1 MNARTRILLLGLT
14 LALALTAV
22 GCAAPADE
30 PEPTQPDAEAPVTD
44 DAAGLRLAPGLY
56 DMADGTVQALG
67 ILEWRDLEGGFWAIL
82 STTGADPAEGTVVA
96 VIPPG
101 SDLDETYKSLEGKM
115 VTVTGTRLEGA
126 SIRMAGPE
134 IEVTAIEEIS
144 DTPGIAE

>member
-1 MNARTRILLLGLT
+1 MNARMRILLLGLT

-56 DMADGTVQALG
+56 DMGDGTVQALG

-101 SDLDETYKSLEGKM
+101 TDLDQTYETLKGKTVM
-115 VTVTGTRLEGA
+115 VTGKRLEGA

-134 IEVTAIEEIS
+134 IEVSSIEEIT
-144 DTPGIAE
+144 DTPGAAE